1 MLKGA
6 GASGVIVGHS
16 VRRQHHDE
24 TNATVAAKAK
34 AARRAG
40 LLAII
45 CVGERKSQRLD
56 GKALSRTA
64 SHAGLGNFRTCLGR
78 PVPDMLGDA

>member
-45 CVGERKSQRLD
+45 CVGERKSPAAGRQGAVAD
-56 GKALSRTA
+56 SLSRWT
-64 SHAGLGNFRTCLGR
+64 G
-78 PVPDMLGDA
+78 